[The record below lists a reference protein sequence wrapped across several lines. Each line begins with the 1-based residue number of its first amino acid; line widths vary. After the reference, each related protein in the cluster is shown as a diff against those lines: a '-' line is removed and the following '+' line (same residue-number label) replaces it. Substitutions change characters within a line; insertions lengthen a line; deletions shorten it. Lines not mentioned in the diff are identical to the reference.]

1 MDNTYEIERNIFDI
15 LSNSRIL
22 FNDYYNGFNHNYTDE
37 DKEIIAALISVIEN
51 DIDNIKE
58 LL

>member
-1 MDNTYEIERNIFDI
+1 MENTIEVKRNIFD
-15 LSNSRIL
+15 LFNNARVL
-22 FNDYYNGFNHNYTDE
+22 FNDYYNGFDHNYTDE
-37 DKEIIAALISVIEN
+37 DKKIILALLNIISD